1 MAHLDRAQKAP
12 GPSSTRARQHNAAP
26 EPSAEEPQAEEPDSV
41 PAPDAPAAHDAPATS
56 PGTVPAAGTTN
67 QNGGAPAG
75 PPATLGAAPTRP
87 ATPADAAAN
96 GNAAVSESNATP
108 ESNATTE
115 GRATTESDAPRKSRA
130 GRNLPAAIGVG
141 VGLGGVVVVSLFV
154 WKWLFLGLV
163 IAAVCVGVWEMVR
176 AVSVQKARPPL
187 VPLLLGAPLMVCL
200 AWFGGAERLPLGLL
214 ATLLLVFV
222 WRFADGVAHY
232 QRDVTAA
239 ALIAVYVPFLGSFA
253 ALLAYPAHD
262 GSVRVLVTVLAVVLS
277 DTGGYATGVFLGKH
291 PMAPSVSPAKSWE
304 GFAGSVVWTGA
315 GSAIALP
322 LLVDGALWWHGAIF
336 GVAVSIASVL
346 GDLGES
352 LIKRDLGVKDM
363 SNLLP
368 GHGGLMDRL
377 DSVLLALPT
386 AYAVLA
392 FLVPWTR

>member
-1 MAHLDRAQKAP
+1 MAHLHRAAKAP
-12 GPSSTRARQHNAAP
+12 EPTSTRARQDDAAP
-26 EPSAEEPQAEEPDSV
+26 EPRVEEPKTEEPALV
-41 PAPDAPAAHDAPATS
+41 PPEGATD
-56 PGTVPAAGTTN
+56 P
-67 QNGGAPAG
+67 
-75 PPATLGAAPTRP
+75 
-87 ATPADAAAN
+87 
-96 GNAAVSESNATP
+96 
-108 ESNATTE
+108 
-115 GRATTESDAPRKSRA
+115 APRKSRA

-141 VGLGGVVVVSLFV
+141 LGLGGLVVVSLFV
-154 WKWLFLGLV
+154 LDKWLFLGLV
-163 IAAVCVGVWEMVR
+163 IVAVLVGVWEMVR
-176 AVSVQKARPPL
+176 AVGVQKARPPL
-187 VPLLLGAPLMVCL
+187 VPLLVGAPLMVCL

-222 WRFADGVAHY
+222 WRFADGVPHY
-232 QRDVTAA
+232 QRDVTAG

-262 GSVRVLVTVLAVVLS
+262 GSVRVLVTILAVVLS

-304 GFAGSVVWTGA
+304 GFAGSIVWTGA

-322 LLVDGALWWHGAIF
+322 LLLDDAVWWHGAIF

>member
-1 MAHLDRAQKAP
+1 MSANGKTPAP
-12 GPSSTRARQHNAAP
+12 G
-26 EPSAEEPQAEEPDSV
+26 EPK
-41 PAPDAPAAHDAPATS
+41 
-56 PGTVPAAGTTN
+56 
-67 QNGGAPAG
+67 
-75 PPATLGAAPTRP
+75 
-87 ATPADAAAN
+87 
-96 GNAAVSESNATP
+96 
-108 ESNATTE
+108 
-115 GRATTESDAPRKSRA
+115 RKSRA

-141 VGLGGVVVVSLFV
+141 AGLGGLVIVSLFAFD
-154 WKWLFLGLV
+154 KWLFLGLI
-163 IAAVCVGVWEMVR
+163 IAAVLVGSWEMVR

-187 VPLLLGAPLMVCL
+187 VPLLLGGPLMVCL
-200 AWFGGAERLPLGLL
+200 AWFGGADELPVGLL
-214 ATLLLVFV
+214 ATLLLIFI
-222 WRFADGVAHY
+222 WRFAAGPAHY
-232 QRDVTAA
+232 QRDVTAG

-253 ALLAYPAHD
+253 ALLAYPAED
-262 GSVRVLVTVLAVVLS
+262 GSVRVLVTILAVVLS
-277 DTGGYATGVFLGKH
+277 DTGGYVTGVFLGKH

-315 GSAIALP
+315 GSAVALP
-322 LLVDGALWWHGAIF
+322 LLLDDAVWWHGAVF

-392 FLVPWTR
+392 FLVPPW